1 MIPVLETE
9 RLRMR
14 GHAVSD
20 LDSVAAM
27 WGDPAIVRHITGKPS
42 TREESWARLTRYA
55 GHWALMGYGF
65 WLIEEKA
72 TGRFVG
78 EAGFADFKREMEVP
92 FGAPEQGWSLAS
104 WAQGQGFASE
114 AIAAQLVWAE
124 AHFERVP
131 FVCMIAPENAPSIRL
146 AERHGYREFARS
158 PYKGEPS
165 ILFRRQPGG
174 GV

>member
-1 MIPVLETE
+1 VIPVIETE

-14 GHAVSD
+14 GHTVSD

-55 GHWALMGYGF
+55 GHWALMAYGF

-78 EAGFADFKREMEVP
+78 EAGFADFKREMDVP
-92 FGAPEQGWSLAS
+92 FEAPEHGWSLTS

-114 AIAAQLVWAE
+114 ALKAQLAWADE
-124 AHFERVP
+124 HFGRAP
-131 FVCMIAPENAPSIRL
+131 IVCMIAPENTPSIRL
-146 AERHGYREFARS
+146 AEKHGYKEFARS
-158 PYKGEPS
+158 SYKGEPS

-174 GV
+174 A

>member
-1 MIPVLETE
+1 MIPVIETE

-20 LDSVAAM
+20 LDVVAAM

-114 AIAAQLVWAE
+114 AITAQLAWAE
-124 AHFERVP
+124 EHFGRVP

-165 ILFRRQPGG
+165 ILFRREPGG
-174 GV
+174 A

>member
-1 MIPVLETE
+1 MIPVIETE

-27 WGDPAIVRHITGKPS
+27 WGDLNVVRHITGKPA
-42 TREESWARLTRYA
+42 TREESWARLNRYV
-55 GHWALMGYGF
+55 GHWTLVGYGF

-78 EAGFADFKREMEVP
+78 EAGFADFKREMEQP
-92 FGAPEQGWSLAS
+92 FGAPEHGWSLAS

-114 AIAAQLVWAE
+114 ALAAQLHWADG
-124 AHFERVP
+124 HFGRLP
-131 FVCMIAPENAPSIRL
+131 IVCMISPENAPSIRL
-146 AERHGYREFARS
+146 AEKHGYKEFARS

-174 GV
+174 V